1 VSLERLKQLNTSLA
15 CRFIKLIACVTF
27 SIGTLSRMEL
37 YPAEVERL
45 KDLLGEWLSQTN
57 RELEASFSNASDTTT
72 FLAVAQR
79 LRSKGFTAL
88 PQEDHMKIMTPE
100 NVRFTITGLTMIEQY
115 CRTND
120 IASTNF
126 EAMRKDYSGKDNNV
140 DIPDY
145 GVRVK
150 IRREIPLTTDDAS
163 VKHML
168 ANWASQQKAFRILR
182 RWSFIA
188 QGLRFDL
195 SMVRSTPTDAKGNYK
210 WQKTFGQRDITIQRP
225 LYEMEVELIRP
236 DVVTADKEATEKSL
250 KDLIRGVGEVLR
262 GIQKHHLLIRKTK
275 ADVVMKGYTTLTGNN
290 RFRGVAP
297 ITMTLENFGKK
308 PVEGVA
314 NVRTGYNVTDK
325 ADGLRMMGYVDSN
338 GELFLIDMSMHVYR
352 TGLRRDALKDSLV
365 DGEYVTQDSEKNP
378 IMDFILFDCYIGPN
392 KKVVSDQ
399 PFRTAEGAGRHAALE
414 AWVKAWND
422 GEGPVVVGAL
432 GAKARIN
439 VSMKVFL
446 FADPGMAIFSKC
458 KDVLDTK
465 KRYHTDGLILTPN
478 LGGLPDRSGVSYR
491 EQLKWKPADENTV
504 DFLCKFDKVVGS
516 ITEDEITSATMKT
529 GELIQY
535 KTMRLYV
542 GSDLDP
548 AFENPRS
555 TILFE
560 QPLPGIRGPARKITS
575 SKVAYRPVLFNPV
588 GLPDTLASVCYVGLQ
603 TIEGGDG
610 DFVTCENGDP
620 IQDQSIVEMRYE
632 PGREPGWRWIPMRI
646 RYDKT
651 ERYQAAQ
658 KTGNFGGTM
667 NKDAVAEGVW
677 DSIHQPI
684 TKHMIRTGSEAP
696 STDEIAAMSGAVSAV
711 TSGEVS
717 RVYYDRSAPVEDI
730 SLITGLRAF
739 HNMYI
744 KEEVLLNTGLAGGG
758 KTIMDLACGQGGD
771 IGKWVRNK
779 VDFAF
784 GVDVAGEGIRDPY
797 AGAYRRYMNEV
808 LNRGGNF
815 DTLGKM
821 IFAIGSSAKN
831 IASGEAGAT
840 VEEADIMK
848 SVMGRLSPERSPP
861 PFVEKN
867 GMGRLRQG
875 ADCVAIMFAIHYFF
889 ENEGTLHGFIQNVN
903 EGLKVGGYFVGCC
916 FDGDTVFQALSGV
929 DQGSSLVGKDKKTGA
944 EVWKLTK
951 KYTNKILTA
960 EKESLGL
967 PVEVEFLSIG
977 TQQTEFLVPFEM
989 LKAKMGEIGCRLLT
1003 GEECAKVGLGAYKES
1018 SAMFEESFKHAKK
1031 EKRDMTMSPIV
1042 TQYSFFNRWFIF
1054 KRVQGTGVADVQG
1067 DAQGDAV
1074 KVQGQGTAAQA
1085 QAQGQA
1091 QAQAQGQAQGQVQAQ
1106 GQGTAALGTQAPA
1119 VQGDAVRLA
1128 APAVTVAESLRTLPV
1143 AKQTKTYKL
1152 NELFQFYIG
1161 ADIKDYTTTLGL
1173 DDTEAAKWLDPS
1185 APVDIEDP
1193 DTKVVYPT
1201 ITHFIAAMKYKI
1213 GTNLPDL
1220 AVSLFS
1226 SAQGNIH
1233 AKYLRKHSAEAK
1245 GGKLPIAKYWKL
1257 LAEEKEEVLLESSV
1271 TQKNEGMQKY
1281 DGLVFNEG
1289 AWFQEKDRMLEI
1301 ALRQRW
1307 EKDARLRKIVEAI
1320 RNKGKLLLY
1329 YTGDHPGSELG
1340 GYLTKF
1346 KTIDGENKL
1355 GVMLMKIGGFTQT
1368 T

>member
-1 VSLERLKQLNTSLA
+1 
-15 CRFIKLIACVTF
+15 
-27 SIGTLSRMEL
+27 MEL
-37 YPAEVERL
+37 YPAEVDKL
-45 KDLLGEWLSQTN
+45 KSLLGEWLAQSN
-57 RELEASFSNASDTTT
+57 RELEATFANASDTTT

-100 NVRFTITGLTMIEQY
+100 NIRFTITGLTVIEQY

-120 IASTNF
+120 ISTTNF
-126 EAMRKDYSGKDNNV
+126 EAMRKDYSGKENNV

-150 IRREIPLTTDDAS
+150 IRREIPLTSDDAT
-163 VKHML
+163 VKHL
-168 ANWASQQKAFRILR
+168 LGTWGSQRKAFRLLR
-182 RWSFIA
+182 RWSFMA
-188 QGLRFDL
+188 KGLRFDL
-195 SMVRSTPTDAKGNYK
+195 SMVRSTPVDGKGTFK
-210 WQKTFGQRDITIQRP
+210 WQQTFGERDITKQRP
-225 LYEMEVELIRP
+225 VYEIEVELVRP
-236 DVVTADKEATEKSL
+236 DGVTIEKEAVDTSL
-250 KDLIRGVGEVLR
+250 KDLVRGIGEVLR

-275 ADVVMKGYTTLTGNN
+275 AELTMKGYTSLTGSS

-297 ITMTLENFGKK
+297 ITMTLDNFRKK
-308 PVEGVA
+308 PVDGAA
-314 NVRTGYNVTDK
+314 NIRTGYNVTDK
-325 ADGLRMMGYVDSN
+325 ADGLRMMGYVNND
-338 GELFLIDMSMHVYR
+338 GELFMIDMSMHVYR
-352 TGLRRDALKDSLV
+352 TGLRRDALRDSLV

-378 IMDFILFDCYIGPN
+378 ILEFILFDCYIAPN
-392 KKVVSDQ
+392 KLDVSAQ
-399 PFRTAEGAGRHAALE
+399 PFRNTDGTGRHAALE
-414 AWVKAWND
+414 SWVKAWND
-422 GEGPVVVGAL
+422 GDGPVVIGSL
-432 GAKARIN
+432 GAKGKMNI
-439 VSMKVFL
+439 SMKVFL
-446 FADPGMAIFSKC
+446 FADPGTQIFGKC
-458 KDVLDTK
+458 KDVLDSK

-478 LGGLPDRSGVSYR
+478 LGGLPDRPGVSYR

-504 DFLCKFDKVVGS
+504 DFLCKFDKLVGS
-516 ITEDEITSATMKT
+516 TSEDEITTTVMKT
-529 GELIQY
+529 GELVQY

-575 SKVAYRPVLFNPV
+575 SKVSYRPVLFNPI
-588 GLPDTLASVCYVGLQ
+588 GLPDTLASVCYIELQ

-620 IQDQSIVEMRYE
+620 IQDQSIVEMRYD

-651 ERYQAAQ
+651 ERYHGAM

-684 TKHMIRTGSEAP
+684 TNHMIRTGNEAP
-696 STDEIAAMSGAVSAV
+696 SADERTGQGI
-711 TSGEVS
+711 TSGELT

-744 KEEVLLNTGLAGGG
+744 KEEVLLNTALAGGG

-784 GVDVAGEGIRDPY
+784 GIDIAGEGIRDPY
-797 AGAYRRYMNEV
+797 NGAYRRYMNEV
-808 LNRGGNF
+808 LNRGGSF
-815 DTLGKM
+815 DTVGKM

-831 IASGEAGAT
+831 IVSGEAGAT
-840 VEEADIMK
+840 VEESDIMK
-848 SVMGRLSPERSPP
+848 SVMGRISPERSPP
-861 PFVEKN
+861 PFVEKF

-889 ENEGTLHGFIQNVN
+889 ENEGTLNAFIQNVN
-903 EGLKVGGYFVGCC
+903 EGLKVGGHFIGCC
-916 FDGDTVFQALSGV
+916 FDGDTVFKALQGV
-929 DQGSSLVGKDKKTGA
+929 DQGSSLVGKDTKTGA
-944 EVWKLTK
+944 DVWKLTK
-951 KYTNKILTA
+951 KYTNKMLTS

-967 PVEVEFLSIG
+967 PVDVEFLSIG
-977 TQQTEFLVPFEM
+977 TQQTEFLVPFDM
-989 LKAKMGEIGCRLLT
+989 LKGKMEEIGCRLLNA
-1003 GEECAKVGLGAYKES
+1003 EECAQAGLGAYKES
-1018 SAMFEESFKHAKK
+1018 TSMFEDSFKHAKK
-1031 EKRDMTMSPIV
+1031 EKRDMAMSPIV
-1042 TQYSFFNRWFIF
+1042 MQYSFFNRWFIF
-1054 KRVQGTGVADVQG
+1054 KRIQGTGITEVKETGVTATQRASEVG
-1067 DAQGDAV
+1067 VPEAPAGVGLESTGPTNKAV
-1074 KVQGQGTAAQA
+1074 TIKPTVTDAAQ
-1085 QAQGQA
+1085 
-1091 QAQAQGQAQGQVQAQ
+1091 
-1106 GQGTAALGTQAPA
+1106 T
-1119 VQGDAVRLA
+1119 
-1128 APAVTVAESLRTLPV
+1128 LRTLPV
-1143 AKQTKTYKL
+1143 TKSTKTYKL
-1152 NELFQFYIG
+1152 NELFQFYIS
-1161 ADIKDYTTTLGL
+1161 ADIKDYKTSLGL
-1173 DDTEAAKWLDPS
+1173 DDTEAAKWLDPA

-1193 DTKVVYPT
+1193 ETKIVYPT
-1201 ITHFIAAMKYKI
+1201 INHFIAAMKYKI
-1213 GTNLPDL
+1213 GTNMPNL
-1220 AVSLFS
+1220 AESLFS
-1226 SAQGNIH
+1226 SAHGTIH

-1281 DGLVFNEG
+1281 DGLIFNEG
-1289 AWFQEKDRMLEI
+1289 AWFQEKDGILEL

-1307 EKDARLRKIVEAI
+1307 EKDARLRKIVEAV
-1320 RNKGKLLLY
+1320 RNKGKILLY
-1329 YTGDHPGSELG
+1329 YTGDHTGSELG
-1340 GYLTKF
+1340 GFLTKF

-1355 GVMLMKIGGFTQT
+1355 AVLLMKIAGFTQT
-1368 T
+1368 S

>member
-1 VSLERLKQLNTSLA
+1 
-15 CRFIKLIACVTF
+15 
-27 SIGTLSRMEL
+27 MEL

-45 KDLLGEWLSQTN
+45 KSILGEWLGQTN

-88 PQEDHMKIMTPE
+88 PQEDHMKIMTPD
-100 NVRFTITGLTMIEQY
+100 NIRFTITGLTMIEQY
-115 CRTND
+115 CRNND

-150 IRREIPLTTDDAS
+150 IRREIPLTSDDAS
-163 VKHML
+163 VKHMI

-182 RWSFIA
+182 RWSFLA
-188 QGLRFDL
+188 PGLRFDL

-210 WQKTFGQRDITIQRP
+210 WQKTFGQRDITKQRP
-225 LYEMEVELIRP
+225 LYEIEVELIHP
-236 DVVTADKEATEKSL
+236 DVVTADKETTEKSL

-262 GIQKHHLLIRKTK
+262 GIQKHHLLIRKSK
-275 ADVVMKGYTTLTGNN
+275 ADTVMKGYTALSGSN

-297 ITMTLENFGKK
+297 ITMTLENIVKK
-308 PVEGVA
+308 PVEGAA
-314 NVRTGYNVTDK
+314 NIRTGYNVTDK
-325 ADGLRMMGYVDSN
+325 ADGLRMMGYVDNN

-352 TGLRRDALKDSLV
+352 TGLRKDSLKDSLV
-365 DGEYVTQDSEKNP
+365 DGEYVTQDLDKNP
-378 IMDFILFDCYIGPN
+378 IMDFILFDCYIAPN
-392 KKVVSDQ
+392 KKVVSNQ
-399 PFRTAEGAGRHAALE
+399 PFRTADGKGRHVELE
-414 AWVKAWND
+414 SWVKAWND

-432 GAKARIN
+432 GAKAKIN

-446 FADPGMAIFSKC
+446 FADPGTGIFTKC

-465 KRYHTDGLILTPN
+465 KRYHTDGLILSPN
-478 LGGLPDRSGVSYR
+478 LGGLPDRPGVSYR
-491 EQLKWKPADENTV
+491 EQLKWKPAEENTV
-504 DFLCKFDKVVGS
+504 DFLCKFDKLVGS
-516 ITEDEITSATMKT
+516 ITDDEITTATMKT

-684 TKHMIRTGSEAP
+684 TKHMIRTGAEAP
-696 STDEIAAMSGAVSAV
+696 SADEVAAMSGAVSAV
-711 TSGEVS
+711 SSGEVT

-744 KEEVLLNTGLAGGG
+744 KEEVLLNTALAGGG

-815 DTLGKM
+815 DSLGKM

-848 SVMGRLSPERSPP
+848 SVMGRISPERSPP
-861 PFVEKN
+861 SFVEKN

-875 ADCVAIMFAIHYFF
+875 ADCVAVMFAIHYFF
-889 ENEGTLHGFIQNVN
+889 ENQATLSGFIQNVN

-916 FDGDTVFQALSGV
+916 FDGDTVFQALSNI

-951 KYTNKILTA
+951 KYTNKTLTS

-989 LKAKMGEIGCRLLT
+989 LKGKMEEIGCRLLN
-1003 GEECAKVGLGAYKES
+1003 GEECAKIGLGAYKES

-1054 KRVQGTGVADVQG
+1054 KRVQGTG
-1067 DAQGDAV
+1067 DAV
-1074 KVQGQGTAAQA
+1074 KLDSLALAGVAPVAVAPGSMAPGPMAPVAPAPVGPGTGAVGPAPVAPAAPVA
-1085 QAQGQA
+1085 PGPMAPVAPAPVGQA
-1091 QAQAQGQAQGQVQAQ
+1091 KIEE
-1106 GQGTAALGTQAPA
+1106 T
-1119 VQGDAVRLA
+1119 
-1128 APAVTVAESLRTLPV
+1128 LRTLPV
-1143 AKQTKTYKL
+1143 GKQGKSTKTYKL

-1193 DTKVVYPT
+1193 ETKVLYPT
-1201 ITHFIAAMKYKI
+1201 ITHFVAAMKYKI

-1226 SAQGNIH
+1226 SSQGTIH

-1245 GGKLPIAKYWKL
+1245 GGKLPLPKYWKL
-1257 LAEEKEEVLLESSV
+1257 LAEEKDEVLLESSV

-1289 AWFQEKDRMLEI
+1289 AWFQEKDRILEL

-1307 EKDARLRKIVEAI
+1307 EKDARMRKIVEAI

-1368 T
+1368 A